1 MLTFLPSKFTKNHKN
16 DVTMFTLKF
25 EINVMVKKFKQ
36 KLKQVLIS
44 MSSDIRWRVS
54 RELKTSL
61 YKNHISGKHVLD
73 IGTRSGENAIMMLN
87 SMHAASVTAIDIT
100 SSEFP
105 SETCGVTF
113 VKSSIQEFAKDTD
126 LTYDTVTVFLW
137 NIPFLEYDSCMSA
150 INKIL
155 KPNGHIIIGIA
166 EDVYV
171 NPMDN
176 VSIAKLLTIN
186 KYYNYAIYHSGKL
199 NKYIVY
205 AVQSTVRV

>member
-1 MLTFLPSKFTKNHKN
+1 
-16 DVTMFTLKF
+16 
-25 EINVMVKKFKQ
+25 
-36 KLKQVLIS
+36 

-54 RELKTSL
+54 KELENSIHQ
-61 YKNHISGKHVLD
+61 NHIKGKHVLD

-105 SETCGVTF
+105 TETGGVTF

-186 KYYNYAIYHSGKL
+186 KYYNYAIYHWGKI

-205 AVQSTVRV
+205 ATQSKVSV